1 VARAPRLKRSAA
13 AHLAPS
19 PVPLSRFAAAPDLLA
34 AIEAW
39 RSWLADER
47 RASPHTLAAYG
58 RDLALFLDFLTG
70 HAGGLPALGSLAE
83 LRPADIRA
91 FLAHRAAD
99 DVGRSSTAR
108 GLSVLRGFFRFLDRR
123 GLVGNAALAAVRTP
137 RRPIAVPKAL
147 SADDAA
153 GALDTVAELASE
165 PWIARRD
172 VAILTLLYGCG
183 LRLAEALSLTR
194 RTAPLKPG
202 AMTILGKGGK
212 QRVVPVLPAVAEAV
226 ASYLAACPFRP
237 GPDEP
242 LFVGARGGPLSP
254 RIVQRQMAKVRHL
267 LGLPD
272 EATPHALRHSFA
284 THLLAGGGDLRAI
297 QELLGHA
304 SLSTTQRYTAV
315 DAARLGAVYDKA
327 HPRARKGAR

>member
-1 VARAPRLKRSAA
+1 VARPSRLSAGAA

-19 PVPLSRFAAAPDLLA
+19 PVPLARFNAAPDLVE
-34 AIEAW
+34 AIAAW
-39 RSWLADER
+39 RSWLGDER
-47 RASPHTLAAYG
+47 RASPHTLAAYA
-58 RDLALFLDFLTG
+58 RDLAFFLDFLMEHVG
-70 HAGGLPALGSLAE
+70 ELPSLAT
-83 LRPADIRA
+83 LAALAAADVRA
-91 FLAHRAAD
+91 FLARRAAD
-99 DVGRSSTAR
+99 QLSRSSTAR
-108 GLSVLRGFFRFLDRR
+108 GLSVLRNFFRFLDRR
-123 GLVGNAALAAVRTP
+123 GLVQNAALAAVRTP
-137 RRPIAVPKAL
+137 RRAVAVPKSL
-147 SADDAA
+147 SVEDAA
-153 GALDTVAELASE
+153 GALEAVAEFASE

-183 LRLAEALSLTR
+183 LRIAEALSLTR
-194 RTAPLKPG
+194 RAAPLKPG
-202 AMTILGKGGK
+202 AMTIMGKGGK
-212 QRVVPVLPAVAEAV
+212 QRVVPVLPAVADSV
-226 ASYLAACPFRP
+226 AAYLAACPFRP
-237 GPDEP
+237 APDEP

-254 RIVQRQMAKVRHL
+254 RIVQRQMAKVRGL

-327 HPRARKGAR
+327 HPRARKR